1 MLHFSCKMFCFYRKP
16 SYICHRKVIVMDI
29 TPMSTVIAQRN
40 IVGPFFWPI
49 LKDMAVAIPYTL
61 MPSGES
67 LLLSKRDV
75 QPSPFFALWPG
86 RFRNLESNSVCKTKS
101 LSLNLGEHSV
111 LRTISV
117 RK

>member
-1 MLHFSCKMFCFYRKP
+1 MVLLKTIVYLSSEINSDGYHSDEHGYR
-16 SYICHRKVIVMDI
+16 
-29 TPMSTVIAQRN
+29 STKYSWA
-40 IVGPFFWPI
+40 FFGPI

-67 LLLSKRDV
+67 LLISKRDV

-86 RFRNLESNSVCKTKS
+86 RFRNLEINSVCKTKS